1 MAEHDKA
8 LSISNPRRD
17 GESKA
22 EATIVEDEVQCPQRH
37 DGRRYN
43 KFGDEPEIPKNNL
56 FIVMSALA
64 LITFVSA
71 LDQSIVAT
79 ALPTIAEEFN
89 TSPSEYSW
97 IGTSYL
103 LAQVVMHPING
114 RLTDIIGRKPA
125 LYMSVTLLLI
135 FSALCGAAKNAAWLI
150 VARAFAGLGG
160 GSTVA
165 LSLIIVSDVVPL
177 EKRAVFQGW
186 MSAVWGVAGTLGPIL
201 GGLFTTKVNWYVT
214 SHVAV
219 TMTNYKIQ
227 EMVLL
232 HQYFYMRCCLGTIL
246 FFLQLSRVPGAD
258 IPELRQSYDFVG
270 LLLIVIAAPL
280 VIVGFSTAADEGF
293 GAKKA
298 YAVIITGIGIMALAV
313 IHFLTTKKNAI
324 IPARLLRTRTTL
336 FFMIGSFFQSL
347 IFMPSL
353 FLLPQFFQGISGASS
368 LRSGIDLV
376 PYSIALSVFGI
387 LAGQLTTQ
395 FHIVRPVI
403 WVGFAIAALGYGLWY
418 ACLTSTVSYA
428 TQEGLQVITAAGTG
442 LAISTPMLVIQAA
455 MPGKEMAAATS
466 AWVLMR
472 SMGAC
477 VGVAVFTAI
486 FNAGLRSRFKKI
498 DGYGTLFTVP
508 TSASGFQ
515 ALRQMSEGST
525 KVQVLKAFADSMRLC
540 WIIGCAFLC
549 FALVLTLFTKSYTLK
564 RNYIAAAPANGS
576 SHIDSSNDDIEKGP
590 ANLSH
595 KQEITD
601 KAYRGIAL
609 SEDGSSDAAPLPS
622 LPLRS

>member
-1 MAEHDKA
+1 MMALSKSMDEHSMAEHDKA

-201 GGLFTTKVNWYVT
+201 GGLFTTKVNWRWC
-214 SHVAV
+214 
-219 TMTNYKIQ
+219 
-227 EMVLL
+227 
-232 HQYFYMRCCLGTIL
+232 FYINISIC
-246 FFLQLSRVPGAD
+246 
-258 IPELRQSYDFVG
+258 SYDFVG

>member
-8 LSISNPRRD
+8 LSISDPRRD

-160 GSTVA
+160 GSIVA

-201 GGLFTTKVNWYVT
+201 GGLFTTKVNWRWCFYINIPIC
-214 SHVAV
+214 AV
-219 TMTNYKIQ
+219 
-227 EMVLL
+227 VLAL
-232 HQYFYMRCCLGTIL
+232 FF

-258 IPELRQSYDFVG
+258 IPELRRSYDFVG

-298 YAVIITGIGIMALAV
+298 YAVIITGMGIMALAV

-387 LAGQLTTQ
+387 IAGLLTTQ

-455 MPGKEMAAATS
+455 MPGKDMAAATS

-477 VGVAVFTAI
+477 IGVAVFTAI
-486 FNAGLRSRFKKI
+486 FNAGLRSRFIKI

-508 TSASGFQ
+508 TSASGYQ

-601 KAYRGIAL
+601 KAHRGVAL
-609 SEDGSSDAAPLPS
+609 SEDGSSDAAPLSS